1 MATQEMILK
10 LSFDDEGTFTGLS
23 DINQE
28 LAKTDTATQA
38 LEKST
43 KTLKAQYADLK
54 KQQDQMDPGTE
65 KFNQLSQKMGE
76 LKDRMNDA
84 AEAVKGNTGPAIEGM
99 GNTFG
104 IMGDQLK
111 NLDFDGLTQSIGTFS
126 ANLGRID
133 PKAMM
138 GSLKAMLAAGVQGF
152 KALGNVIKQN
162 PIFILVGIIIGIIAY
177 WEELTDLVSG
187 KSKMLEGLK
196 QQAEVL
202 KSQEQALTR
211 QLALQKAL
219 GAGAAQMLRTELDML
234 RNKQAQAET
243 AMKIAYAEK
252 DREAFLEAQQ
262 SQLQAINDL
271 ELAKIKINQ
280 DAQALLTKIR
290 AGKDDE
296 YNKQVLQNEAF
307 SVYKTQTER
316 LGVLQEEINAKAKQ
330 VNNDIADAQRR
341 GNQALV
347 DKLQLEK
354 QSLYNQ
360 NVSIQSDKDEIWNAG
375 MAAKEEVKTEKELE
389 RIAASKAKQAER
401 KSAADAAAKK
411 LADDILAIEQRMA
424 ELQRAG
430 MDDQEQELFTMF
442 QRQEIE
448 EKTFIKAKKSADEL
462 AKLRATHEAEF
473 AALTAK
479 YDKEAEEKEKEKKL
493 KEEEA
498 RQKELERTDEQYQL
512 LQKLKSDAQENEIN
526 EAVLS
531 AEKLQELATGNPE
544 LELAI
549 QEDLKK
555 KLAEITKKYLD
566 KQVEDTKKSE
576 AEISAAKQAT
586 QDFRLK
592 QLSESFAALGA
603 LNDAFT
609 KKGQQQSKKQF
620 QIQKALNLASAVVDT
635 YGGINRAL
643 NDKTMPST
651 TARII
656 QASIVGA
663 MGLANVIKISKTE
676 YGNASAPSGT
686 NMSAGGGGD
695 EGTTA
700 PSPANFAFLQNQ
712 PNQHP
717 PLQAYVVGTQVS
729 SNLEA
734 QQLIQNQSRLGG

>member
-1 MATQEMILK
+1 MANTIDFNVDSNAMTVL
-10 LSFDDEGTFTGLS
+10 
-23 DINQE
+23 NQ
-28 LAKTDTATQA
+28 TATA
-38 LEKST
+38 ADGAAKGI

-54 KQQDQMDPGTE
+54 KQQDQFDPGTE
-65 KFNQLSQKMGE
+65 KFNALSQEMGV

-99 GNTFG
+99 SATFG
-104 IMGDQLK
+104 IMGQQLG
-111 NLDFDGLTQSIGTFS
+111 NLDFEGLTQSIGTFS
-126 ANLGRID
+126 ANLSRID

-162 PIFILVGIIIGIIAY
+162 PIFILVGVIIGIIAY
-177 WEELTDLVSG
+177 WKELSDLVSG
-187 KSKMLEGLK
+187 KKGMLESLNKQADALK
-196 QQAEVL
+196 T
-202 KSQEQALTR
+202 QEQSLTR

-219 GAGAAQMLRTELDML
+219 GEGAAAILRTELDML
-234 RNKQAQAET
+234 ANKQKQAEV
-243 AMKIAYAEK
+243 AMEIAVLEDDK
-252 DREAFLEAQQ
+252 VKFLEAQQ
-262 SQLQAINDL
+262 QQLQAINDV
-271 ELAKIKINQ
+271 ELRRIKIHK
-280 DAQALLTKIR
+280 DAQALLDKIR

-296 YNKQVLQNEAF
+296 YNKQLLQNQAF
-307 SVYKTQTER
+307 SEYKARTEE
-316 LGVLQEEINAKAKQ
+316 LGAEQQRNNERARQ
-330 VNNDIADAQRR
+330 VNNEIADAQRA
-341 GNQALV
+341 GNKALEE
-347 DKLQLEK
+347 KLMLEK

-360 NVSIQSDKDEIWNAG
+360 NVSIQSNKDEIWNAG
-375 MAAKEEVKTEKELE
+375 MAAKEEVKTEKELA

-411 LADDILAIEQRMA
+411 LADDILAVEQHMVEVQRSLMA
-424 ELQRAG
+424 DKDREILLLQEKQA
-430 MDDQEQELFTMF
+430 QELKTY
-442 QRQEIE
+442 
-448 EKTFIKAKKSADEL
+448 EKGKKSAEDL
-462 AKLRATHEAEF
+462 AKLKTSHATELKI
-473 AALTAK
+473 LTDK
-479 YDKEAEEKEKEKKL
+479 YDKEAQEKEAEKKL

-498 RQKELERTDEQYQL
+498 RQKELERVEEQYQL
-512 LQKLKSDAQENEIN
+512 LQKLKSDALENEIN

-592 QLSESFAALGA
+592 QLGESFAALGA

-695 EGTTA
+695 AGTTA

-712 PNQHP
+712 PNQQP

>member
-1 MATQEMILK
+1 MANTIDFNVDSNAMTVL
-10 LSFDDEGTFTGLS
+10 
-23 DINQE
+23 NQ
-28 LAKTDTATQA
+28 TATA
-38 LEKST
+38 ADGAAKGI
-43 KTLKAQYADLK
+43 KTLKSQYADLK
-54 KQQDQMDPGTE
+54 KQQEQFDPGTE
-65 KFNQLSQKMGE
+65 KFNALSHEMGV

-99 GNTFG
+99 SATFG
-104 IMGDQLK
+104 IMGQQLG
-111 NLDFDGLTQSIGTFS
+111 NLDFEGLTQSIGTFS
-126 ANLGRID
+126 ANLSRID

-162 PIFILVGIIIGIIAY
+162 PIFILVGVIIGIIAY
-177 WEELTDLVSG
+177 WKELSDLVSG
-187 KSKMLEGLK
+187 KKGMLESLNKQADALK
-196 QQAEVL
+196 T
-202 KSQEQALTR
+202 QEQSLTR

-219 GAGAAQMLRTELDML
+219 GEGAASILRTELDML
-234 RNKQAQAET
+234 ANKQRQAEV
-243 AMKIAYAEK
+243 AMEIAVLEDDK
-252 DREAFLEAQQ
+252 VKFLEAQQ
-262 SQLQAINDL
+262 QQLTAINDT
-271 ELAKIKINQ
+271 EMRRIKIHK
-280 DAQALLTKIR
+280 DAQSLLDKIR

-296 YNKQVLQNEAF
+296 YNKQILQNQAF
-307 SVYKTQTER
+307 SEYKARTEE
-316 LGVLQEEINAKAKQ
+316 LGVEQQRNNERARQ
-330 VNNDIADAQRR
+330 VNNEIADAQRA
-341 GNQALV
+341 GNRALEE
-347 DKLQLEK
+347 KLKLEK
-354 QSLYNQ
+354 LSLYNQ
-360 NVSIQSDKDEIWNAG
+360 NVSIQSNKDEIWNAG
-375 MAAKEEVKTEKELE
+375 MAAKDEVKTEKELAA
-389 RIAASKAKQAER
+389 IAAAKAKAAER

-411 LADDILAIEQRMA
+411 LADDILAIEQRIA
-424 ELQRAG
+424 EIQRAS

-442 QRQEIE
+442 ERQKVE
-448 EKTFIKAKKSADEL
+448 EQTFIKAKKSADEL
-462 AKLRATHEAEF
+462 AKLRAAHEAEF
-473 AALTAK
+473 AAITAK
-479 YDKEAEEKEKEKKL
+479 YDQIEADKDAEKLAKEKEIAEETKKQKEKELADLQAIIDAADKANIESEFTQQERELIASQEYYLTL
-493 KEEEA
+493 KEQAKAAGLDTAALIEEQG
-498 RQKELERTDEQYQL
+498 RK
-512 LQKLKSDAQENEIN
+512 ENEIKDKYRKED
-526 EAVLS
+526 EA
-531 AEKLQELATGNPE
+531 
-544 LELAI
+544 
-549 QEDLKK
+549 
-555 KLAEITKKYLD
+555 
-566 KQVEDTKKSE
+566 KQ
-576 AEISAAKQAT
+576 QAT

-609 KKGQQQSKKQF
+609 KKGQQQSQKQF

-695 EGTTA
+695 GGTEA

-712 PNQHP
+712 PNQQP

>member
-1 MATQEMILK
+1 MANTIDFNINSNGAEVLNK
-10 LSFDDEGTFTGLS
+10 TEAAADGAAKGL
-23 DINQE
+23 
-28 LAKTDTATQA
+28 
-38 LEKST
+38 
-43 KTLKAQYADLK
+43 KTLKSQYADLK
-54 KQQDQMDPGTE
+54 KQQDQYDPGTE

-99 GNTFG
+99 SNTFG
-104 IMGDQLK
+104 IMGDQLS
-111 NLDFDGLTQSIGTFS
+111 NLDFEGLTQSIGTFS
-126 ANLGRID
+126 ANLGRINISSLT
-133 PKAMM
+133 
-138 GSLKAMLAAGVQGF
+138 GSLKAMLQAGVAGF
-152 KALGNVIKQN
+152 KTLGQVILKN
-162 PIFILVGIIIGIIAY
+162 PIFLLIGAIIGIIAY
-177 WEELTDLVSG
+177 WKELSDLVSG
-187 KSKMLEGLK
+187 KKGMLESLNK
-196 QQAEVL
+196 QADAL
-202 KSQEQALTR
+202 KSQEQSLTR
-211 QLALQKAL
+211 QLALQKSL
-219 GAGAAQMLRTELDML
+219 GAGAAQILQTELAML
-234 RNKQAQAET
+234 ANKQRQAEV
-243 AMKIAYAEK
+243 AMEIAILEDDKAK
-252 DREAFLEAQQ
+252 FLEAQQ
-262 SQLQAINDL
+262 QQLTAINDT
-271 ELAKIKINQ
+271 EMRRIKIHK
-280 DAQALLTKIR
+280 DAQALLDKIR
-290 AGKDDE
+290 AGKNDE
-296 YNKQVLQNEAF
+296 YNKQLLQNEAF
-307 SVYKTQTER
+307 SQYKARTEE
-316 LGVLQEEINAKAKQ
+316 LGVEQQRNNERAKQ
-330 VNNDIADAQRR
+330 VNNEIADAQRR
-341 GNQALV
+341 GNKALEE
-347 DKLQLEK
+347 KLLLEK

-360 NVSIQSDKDEIWNAG
+360 NVSIQSNKDEIWNAG
-375 MAAKEEVKTEKELE
+375 MAAKAEVKTEKELE
-389 RIAASKAKQAER
+389 RIAASKAASAKR
-401 KSAADAAAKK
+401 KSDADAAAKK
-411 LADDILAIEQRMA
+411 LADDILAIEEHMVEVQRSLMA
-424 ELQRAG
+424 DKDREILLLQEKQAEELK
-430 MDDQEQELFTMF
+430 TY
-442 QRQEIE
+442 
-448 EKTFIKAKKSADEL
+448 EKGKKSADDL
-462 AKLRATHEAEF
+462 AKLKKSHETELKI
-473 AALTAK
+473 LTDK
-479 YDKEAEEKEKEKKL
+479 YAKEAKVIEDEKKL

-498 RQKELERTDEQYQL
+498 RQKELERVEEQYQL
-512 LQKLKSDAQENEIN
+512 LQKLQSTALENEIN
-526 EAVLS
+526 DAVLA

-544 LELAI
+544 LELAV

-609 KKGQQQSKKQF
+609 KKGQQQSRKQF

-686 NMSAGGGGD
+686 SASAGGGGG

-700 PSPANFAFLQNQ
+700 PSPANFDFLQNQ
-712 PNQHP
+712 PNQQP

>member
-1 MATQEMILK
+1 MANTIDFNVDSNAMTVL
-10 LSFDDEGTFTGLS
+10 
-23 DINQE
+23 NQ
-28 LAKTDTATQA
+28 TATA
-38 LEKST
+38 ADGAAKGI

-54 KQQDQMDPGTE
+54 KQQDQFDPGTE
-65 KFNQLSQKMGE
+65 KFNALSQEMGV

-99 GNTFG
+99 SATFG
-104 IMGDQLK
+104 IMGQQLS
-111 NLDFDGLTQSIGTFS
+111 NLDFEGLTQSIGTFS
-126 ANLGRID
+126 ANLGRINI
-133 PKAMM
+133 ASMT
-138 GSLKAMLAAGVQGF
+138 GSLKAMIQAGVAGF
-152 KALGNVIKQN
+152 KTLGKVILAN
-162 PIFILVGIIIGIIAY
+162 PIFLLIGAIVGIIAY
-177 WEELTDLVSG
+177 WKELSDLVSG
-187 KSKMLEGLK
+187 KKGMLESLNKQADALK
-196 QQAEVL
+196 T
-202 KSQEQALTR
+202 QEQSLTR

-219 GAGAAQMLRTELDML
+219 GEGAAAILRTELDML
-234 RNKQAQAET
+234 ANKQRQAEV
-243 AMKIAYAEK
+243 AMEIAVLEDDK
-252 DREAFLEAQQ
+252 VKFLEAQQ
-262 SQLQAINDL
+262 QQLTAINDT
-271 ELAKIKINQ
+271 EMRRIKIHK
-280 DAQALLTKIR
+280 DAQSLLDKIR

-296 YNKQVLQNEAF
+296 YNKQLLQNQAF
-307 SVYKTQTER
+307 SEYKARTEE
-316 LGVLQEEINAKAKQ
+316 LGVEQQRNNERARQ
-330 VNNDIADAQRR
+330 VNNEIADAQRA
-341 GNQALV
+341 GNRALEE
-347 DKLQLEK
+347 KLKLEK
-354 QSLYNQ
+354 LSLYNQ
-360 NVSIQSDKDEIWNAG
+360 NVSIQSNKDEIWNAG
-375 MAAKEEVKTEKELE
+375 MAAKDEVKTEKELAA
-389 RIAASKAKQAER
+389 IAARKAKQAER

-424 ELQRAG
+424 ELQRSS
-430 MDDQEQELFTMF
+430 MDEQEAELFTMF

-448 EKTFIKAKKSADEL
+448 EQTFIKAKKSADEL
-462 AKLRATHEAEF
+462 AQLRATHEAEF

-479 YDKEAEEKEKEKKL
+479 YDKEAQDKEDERLQKEKEAAQERL
-493 KEEEA
+493 KEKQQELIDLQAIIDTADEGNFQATLSQQQRDLMASQDYYFNLISQAETAGLDTAALIEEQG
-498 RQKELERTDEQYQL
+498 RK
-512 LQKLKSDAQENEIN
+512 ENEIKDKYRKED
-526 EAVLS
+526 EA
-531 AEKLQELATGNPE
+531 
-544 LELAI
+544 
-549 QEDLKK
+549 
-555 KLAEITKKYLD
+555 
-566 KQVEDTKKSE
+566 KQ
-576 AEISAAKQAT
+576 QAT

-592 QLSESFAALGA
+592 QLGESFAALGA

-635 YGGINRAL
+635 YGGINKAL

-712 PNQHP
+712 PNQQP

>member
-1 MATQEMILK
+1 MANTIDFNVDSNAMTVL
-10 LSFDDEGTFTGLS
+10 
-23 DINQE
+23 NQ
-28 LAKTDTATQA
+28 TATA
-38 LEKST
+38 ADGAAKGI

-54 KQQDQMDPGTE
+54 KQQDQFDPGTE
-65 KFNQLSQKMGE
+65 KFNALSQEMGA

-99 GNTFG
+99 SATFG
-104 IMGDQLK
+104 IMGQQLS
-111 NLDFDGLTQSIGTFS
+111 NLDFEGLTQSIGTFS
-126 ANLGRID
+126 ANLGRVNI
-133 PKAMM
+133 ASMT
-138 GSLKAMLAAGVQGF
+138 GSLKAMIQAGVAGF
-152 KALGNVIKQN
+152 KTLGKVILAN
-162 PIFILVGIIIGIIAY
+162 PIFLLIGAIVGIIAY
-177 WEELTDLVSG
+177 WKELSDLVSG
-187 KSKMLEGLK
+187 KKGMLESLNKQADALK
-196 QQAEVL
+196 T
-202 KSQEQALTR
+202 QEQSLTR

-219 GAGAAQMLRTELDML
+219 GEGAAAILRTELDML
-234 RNKQAQAET
+234 ANKQRQAEV
-243 AMKIAYAEK
+243 AMEIAVLEDDK
-252 DREAFLEAQQ
+252 VKFLEAQQ
-262 SQLQAINDL
+262 QQLTAINDT
-271 ELAKIKINQ
+271 EMRRIKIHK
-280 DAQALLTKIR
+280 DAQSLLDKIR

-296 YNKQVLQNEAF
+296 YNKQLLQNQAF
-307 SVYKTQTER
+307 SEYKARTEE
-316 LGVLQEEINAKAKQ
+316 LGVEQQRNNERARQ
-330 VNNDIADAQRR
+330 VNNEIADAQRA
-341 GNQALV
+341 GNRALEE
-347 DKLQLEK
+347 KLKLEK
-354 QSLYNQ
+354 LSLYNQ
-360 NVSIQSDKDEIWNAG
+360 NVSIQSNKDEIWNAG
-375 MAAKEEVKTEKELE
+375 MAAKDEVKTEKELAA
-389 RIAASKAKQAER
+389 IAARKAKQAER

-424 ELQRAG
+424 ELQRSS
-430 MDDQEQELFTMF
+430 MDEQEAELFTMF

-448 EKTFIKAKKSADEL
+448 EQTFIKAKKSADEL
-462 AKLRATHEAEF
+462 AQLRATHEAEF

-479 YDKEAEEKEKEKKL
+479 YDKEAQDKEDERLQKEKEAAQERL
-493 KEEEA
+493 KEKQQELIDLQTIIDTADESNFQATLSQQQRDLMASQDYYFNLISQAETAGLDTAALIEEQG
-498 RQKELERTDEQYQL
+498 RK
-512 LQKLKSDAQENEIN
+512 ENEIKDKYRKED
-526 EAVLS
+526 EA
-531 AEKLQELATGNPE
+531 
-544 LELAI
+544 
-549 QEDLKK
+549 
-555 KLAEITKKYLD
+555 
-566 KQVEDTKKSE
+566 KQ
-576 AEISAAKQAT
+576 QAT

-592 QLSESFAALGA
+592 QLGESFAALGA

-695 EGTTA
+695 AGTTA

-712 PNQHP
+712 PNQQP